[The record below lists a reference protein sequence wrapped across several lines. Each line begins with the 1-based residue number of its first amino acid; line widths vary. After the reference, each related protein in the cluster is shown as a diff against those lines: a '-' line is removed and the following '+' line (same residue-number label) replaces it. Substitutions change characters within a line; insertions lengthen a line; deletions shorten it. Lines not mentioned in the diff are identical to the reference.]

1 MQKRSSRRS
10 YRLPD
15 DEGGREM
22 MLCSRCGELKDDH
35 WFPREYSSWRVLCNR
50 CIESPA
56 GDFPIRQTKEHKRN
70 DHDHRR
76 E

>member
-1 MQKRSSRRS
+1 
-10 YRLPD
+10 
-15 DEGGREM
+15 